1 MRVLS
6 FCPGEGQAGG
16 EEKRE
21 AGAGSHGS
29 GSGSGTAGLGF
40 GGAPEAMAREAQVV
54 YDRSIDAGEL
64 LHAGQL

>member
-1 MRVLS
+1 MSLILYCVLT
-6 FCPGEGQAGG
+6 GEGQAGG
-16 EEKRE
+16 EEE
-21 AGAGSHGS
+21 GTA

-64 LHAGQL
+64 LHAGEL